1 MFACPACKVEGLDGR
16 FCAHCGATL
25 RDVACARCE
34 TPLAAGVRFCHN
46 CGTSVANAA
55 PPPATVVLDAP
66 PRSRIPWI
74 IGGTATAA
82 LLLLVVA
89 QRLNMGAS
97 LPSALPPVAP
107 PTEATAPAVRAPDIS
122 QMSPRERAARLFDR
136 IMRLAEEG
144 KRDSV
149 QLFASMA
156 IPVYQSLDPLD
167 AHLRYD
173 LGRVAAAAEELDLA
187 QAQADTIL
195 QTRPNH
201 LLGLILAAQVAE
213 QRGNTSAVTRFRE
226 RLLASE
232 AAERAF
238 GLEEYSLHD
247 ADIRAALALARSR
260 R

>member
-1 MFACPACKVEGLDGR
+1 MFVCPACNVEGPDGR
-16 FCAHCGATL
+16 FCAHCGAL
-25 RDVACARCE
+25 QNDAKCARCG
-34 TPLAAGVRFCHN
+34 TDVAAGVRFCHN
-46 CGTSVANAA
+46 CGTSVANSAL
-55 PPPATVVLDAP
+55 PPAAVVLDAGA

-82 LLLLVVA
+82 LLVLVIA
-89 QRLNMGAS
+89 QGLNTGADS
-97 LPSALPPVAP
+97 PGAPVAP
-107 PTEATAPAVRAPDIS
+107 PTEALAPAVRAPDIS
-122 QMSPRERAARLFDR
+122 QMTPRERAARLFDR

-156 IPVYQSLDPLD
+156 IPAYQSLEPLD

-195 QTRPNH
+195 QAHGTH
-201 LLGLILAAQVAE
+201 LLGLNLAAQVAE
-213 QRGNTSAVTRFRE
+213 QRGNTSAATRLRE
-226 RLLASE
+226 RLLAAE
-232 AAERAF
+232 AAERAL
-238 GLEEYSLHD
+238 GLEEYTLHD
-247 ADIRAALALARSR
+247 ADIRAALVLARNR